1 MGKAFRTIPGTFD
14 ILPDA
19 YTNDG
24 STVPSSAAWQFVES
38 VIRSVMARFGAREI
52 RTPILEPTELIA
64 RGIGALTDIVSKEM
78 FAFERGK
85 THYVMRPEVTAPV
98 MRSYLQH
105 HLGQRG
111 GAQRLFYIG
120 PCFRAERP
128 QKGRYRQF
136 HQFGGEIIG
145 ASGPAADVESI
156 SMMLAVYDA
165 LGVTDTKLRIN
176 TLGDADTRPRYKEA
190 LIAYLTPYR
199 DELGETS
206 RNRLESNPLRILDTK
221 NPKERELLV
230 KAPKLI
236 SFVSSEART
245 HFDRVLQML
254 TDLEIRYEE
263 DPLLVRGLDY
273 YTHTTY
279 ELESPSLGAQSA
291 LAGGGRYDLLAME
304 VGSKNPVPAI
314 GFAAGIERLLMAM
327 EAEGAEFP
335 AAPGPDVY
343 LIGLGDSGQAW
354 TIGAAAKLRAAGLS
368 VVSDLLGRSLK
379 AQMREADRQGARVVA
394 IVGEDELARGVAILR
409 TMDTSTQQ
417 DIPLDQFAA
426 AIVGVLDQNKN

>member
-14 ILPDA
+14 ILPDP

-24 STVPSSAAWQFVES
+24 STVASSAAWQHVEA
-38 VIRSVMARFGAREI
+38 VIREVFGLFGAREI

-64 RGIGALTDIVSKEM
+64 RGIGVLTDIVSKEM

-85 THYVMRPEVTAPV
+85 TRYVMRPEVTAPV

-156 SMMLAVYDA
+156 SMMLAIYEA
-165 LGVTDTKLRIN
+165 LGVSEVKLRIN

-190 LIAYLTPYR
+190 LLAYLAPYR
-199 DELGETS
+199 DDLSDTS
-206 RNRLESNPLRILDTK
+206 RNRLEANPLRILDTK
-221 NPKERELLV
+221 SPAEQAILV
-230 KAPKLI
+230 EAPKLI
-236 SFVSSEART
+236 DFVSDQARE
-245 HFDRVLQML
+245 HYDSVLGL
-254 TDLEIRYEE
+254 LSDLSLDYEE

-273 YTHTTY
+273 YTQTTY
-279 ELESPSLGAQSA
+279 ELESPSLGSQSA
-291 LAGGGRYDLLAME
+291 LAGGGRYDLLALE
-304 VGSKNPVPAI
+304 VGSKAPVPAI
-314 GFAAGIERLLMAM
+314 GFAAGMERLLMAM
-327 EAEGAEFP
+327 EAAGA
-335 AAPGPDVY
+335 AVPGTSLPDVY
-343 LIGLGDSGQAW
+343 LVGLGERAQNW
-354 TIGAAAKLRAAGLS
+354 TLGAAARLRSRQIS
-368 VVSDLLGRSLK
+368 VVSDLLGRSMK
-379 AQMREADRQGARVVA
+379 AQMREANRQGARVVA
-394 IVGEDELARGVAILR
+394 IVGDDELASGVAILR
-409 TMDTSTQQ
+409 RMDTATQEEV
-417 DIPLDQFAA
+417 PLDQFASA
-426 AIVGVLDQNKN
+426 VVRVLEMTKH